1 MLEYYVI
8 YQNLSLMK
16 KNLLMP
22 TVGLFAVLLLFS
34 CIKDTN
40 FDDAQNIA
48 LTPVV
53 ELDLIYF
60 NVDAGE
66 FYDSI
71 TNTSILTLRDTT
83 EIRFLDD
90 TDFRESLIRA
100 EFQFNFT
107 NSIPREFMVDFQFL
121 SEENEETFVTGT
133 IVNQGTEQAPV
144 FTQFIENV
152 EGEEVLQLTLANKVV
167 VTITIPSSDASL
179 RGILNLQSKTT
190 YYLEIKDRG

>member
-22 TVGLFAVLLLFS
+22 TVGLLAVLLLFS

-40 FDDAQNIA
+40 FDEAQNIA

>member
-1 MLEYYVI
+1 
-8 YQNLSLMK
+8 MK
-16 KNLLMP
+16 KNLLIP
-22 TVGLFAVLLLFS
+22 AVGLFAGILLFS

-40 FDDAQNIA
+40 FDEAQNVT

-60 NVDAGE
+60 NVEAGE
-66 FYDSI
+66 FFDSI
-71 TNTSILTLRDTT
+71 NDASILTLRDTT

-90 TDFRESLIRA
+90 TEFQESLIRA

-121 SEENEETFVTGT
+121 SEENEVTFVTGT
-133 IVNQGTEQAPV
+133 IVNAGTEQTPV

-152 EGEEVLQLTLANKVV
+152 EGEEVLQLTQANKVV
-167 VTITIPSSDASL
+167 VSITITSSDPSL
-179 RGILNLQSKTT
+179 QGVLNLQSKTT
-190 YYLEIKDRG
+190 YYLEIKDRS

>member
-1 MLEYYVI
+1 
-8 YQNLSLMK
+8 MK

-22 TVGLFAVLLLFS
+22 TVGLLAGLLLFS

-40 FDDAQNIA
+40 FDEAQNIT

-60 NVDAGE
+60 NVDASE
-66 FYDSI
+66 FFDSI

-90 TDFRESLIRA
+90 TDFQESLIRA

-133 IVNQGTEQAPV
+133 IVNQGTEQLPV

-152 EGEEVLQLTLANKVV
+152 EGEEVLQLTQANKVV
-167 VTITIPSSDASL
+167 VTITIPSSDATL
-179 RGILNLQSKTT
+179 RGVLNLQSKTT
-190 YYLEIKDRG
+190 YYLEIKDRS